1 MRSYAFIFSL
11 ASLIF
16 GLNTPLAAQEEEVI
30 IQRVT
35 VTDNISMLVGKGG
48 NIGLFTGTDGTFL
61 IDDQFAPLTG
71 KILAAVKEAGGET
84 PRFLMNT
91 HYHFD
96 HTGGNENL
104 GKAGSL
110 IIAQDNVRKLM
121 SIETVIKAFNT
132 TIPAQPKNALP
143 VITFA
148 QDISLYFNGETIHAV
163 HMPNAHTSGDS
174 VIFFEN
180 AKVVHAG
187 DILFNG
193 MFPFI
198 DTDHGGTLKGMI
210 DAAAKLLS
218 MIDDDTRIIPG
229 HGPLA
234 SKADL
239 KAYHAMLTTA
249 YQRLSQLKSQGKS
262 LEAVV
267 AAVPLADLEKNWAS
281 PLFPTASWIGIV
293 YPGI

>member
-1 MRSYAFIFSL
+1 MRSYIFIFSL
-11 ASLIF
+11 ASLI
-16 GLNTPLAAQEEEVI
+16 LSLSTPLAAQDSEVK
-30 IQRVT
+30 IQRIT
-35 VTDNISMLVGKGG
+35 VTDNISMLLGKGG
-48 NIGLFTGTDGTFL
+48 NIGLFTGSDGTFL

-71 KILAAVKEAGGET
+71 KILAAVKEAGGDT

-121 SIETVIKAFNT
+121 SIETVLKAFNA
-132 TIPAQPKNALP
+132 TIPAQPKDALP
-143 VITFA
+143 VITFG
-148 QDISLYFNGETIHAV
+148 QDLSLHFNDETIHAI

-174 VIFFEN
+174 VIFFEGAN
-180 AKVVHAG
+180 VVHAG
-187 DILFNG
+187 DIMFNG

-198 DTDHGGTLKGMI
+198 DSDHGGSLKGMI
-210 DAAAKLLS
+210 DAVEKLLPLV
-218 MIDDDTRIIPG
+218 DDDTRIIPG

-239 KAYHAMLTTA
+239 KAYHGMLSTA
-249 YQRLSQLKSQGKS
+249 YQRLSQLKAEGNDLK
-262 LEAVV
+262 AIV
-267 AAVPLADLEKNWAS
+267 AAEPLADLEKNWAS
-281 PLFPTASWIGIV
+281 PLYSTADWIGIV